1 MANRASAQL
10 DALSLSPAAY
20 AAYRNQKL
28 SRRAERS
35 GQPAYYI
42 DKVEI
47 INKSRLSDETVHA
60 MLKVRPDKIQTNE
73 SLEAGIRR
81 LYALESF
88 DRITY
93 EVEERG
99 GENVLVVDASEKNW
113 GRATSTSSSASPMT
127 SRAAPTTTW
136 ACPTPSP
143 TSTTGAEWLTE
154 ASLGT
159 AKHFKTDFYTPL
171 EPSQTFL
178 ARRAWPMTRPSVV
191 SSSPRRRGRRMR

>member
-1 MANRASAQL
+1 MR
-10 DALSLSPAAY
+10 SLSPAAY
-20 AAYRNQKL
+20 TAYRNQKL

-47 INKSRLSDETVHA
+47 INKSRLSDETVRA

-99 GENVLVVDASEKNW
+99 GENVLVVNASEKNW

-136 ACPTPSP
+136 VCPTPSP
-143 TSTTGAEWLTE
+143 TSTTG
-154 ASLGT
+154 
-159 AKHFKTDFYTPL
+159 
-171 EPSQTFL
+171 
-178 ARRAWPMTRPSVV
+178 
-191 SSSPRRRGRRMR
+191 GRVAD